1 VAGSLDV
8 TTAVD
13 PSSTG
18 LFQLAGS
25 STLEIA
31 AALGISSKISFSSES
46 NLLIDNFGLFG
57 TNVGTSSY
65 AGPLL
70 QNFGGSTIDLE
81 SFSIAGLSTN
91 FSSGLLQLS
100 NSASQL
106 ATLDFQTSSLGIGSF
121 HFNSDGSGGVLIT
134 HA

>member
-1 VAGSLDV
+1 
-8 TTAVD
+8 
-13 PSSTG
+13 
-18 LFQLAGS
+18 
-25 STLEIA
+25 
-31 AALGISSKISFSSES
+31 
-46 NLLIDNFGLFG
+46 
-57 TNVGTSSY
+57 VGTSSY

-81 SFSIAGLSTN
+81 SFSIAGLSMN